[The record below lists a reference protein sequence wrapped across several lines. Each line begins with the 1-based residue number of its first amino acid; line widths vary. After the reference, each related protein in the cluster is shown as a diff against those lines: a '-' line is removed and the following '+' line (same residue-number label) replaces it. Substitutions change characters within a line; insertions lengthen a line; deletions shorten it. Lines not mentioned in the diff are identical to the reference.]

1 MLRKRLSLF
10 RIAVLGK
17 TLNGG
22 DQRSPV
28 NAQSYDSRKVNCDD
42 CGKVL
47 DVQEG
52 EDIFVDAFVYSVPE
66 SRVVC
71 SECYVKYDKLLPRR

>member
-10 RIAVLGK
+10 RIVVLGK
-17 TLNGG
+17 SLNDG
-22 DQRSPV
+22 DQRSPI

-47 DVQEG
+47 DVRTSLLMHLF
-52 EDIFVDAFVYSVPE
+52 IPCLNPE
-66 SRVVC
+66 WYAVSAM
-71 SECYVKYDKLLPRR
+71 

>member
-1 MLRKRLSLF
+1 MLRKRLSLI

-17 TLNGG
+17 SLNDG
-22 DQRSPV
+22 DQRSSV
-28 NAQSYDSRKVNCDD
+28 NTQSFDSRKVNCDD

-47 DVQEG
+47 DVQVG

-71 SECYVKYDKLLPRR
+71 SECYVKYDKLSSRR

>member
-1 MLRKRLSLF
+1 MIRKRLSLI

-17 TLNGG
+17 SLNEG
-22 DQRSPV
+22 DQRSPI
-28 NAQSYDSRKVNCDD
+28 NAQSYDSRRVNCDD

-47 DVQEG
+47 DVLEG

-71 SECYVKYDKLLPRR
+71 NECYVKYDKL

>member
-1 MLRKRLSLF
+1 MFRKRLSLI

-17 TLNGG
+17 SLNDG
-22 DQRSPV
+22 DQRSPI

-42 CGKVL
+42 CGKIL

>member
-1 MLRKRLSLF
+1 MIRKRLSLI

-17 TLNGG
+17 SLNEG
-22 DQRSPV
+22 DQRSPI
-28 NAQSYDSRKVNCDD
+28 NAQSYDSRRVNCDD

-47 DVQEG
+47 DVLEG
-52 EDIFVDAFVYSVPE
+52 EDIFVDAFVHSVPE

-71 SECYVKYDKLLPRR
+71 SECYVKYDKLLPRH

>member
-10 RIAVLGK
+10 RIVVLGK
-17 TLNGG
+17 SLNDG
-22 DQRSPV
+22 DQRSPI

-52 EDIFVDAFVYSVPE
+52 EDIFVDAFIYSVPE

>member
-1 MLRKRLSLF
+1 MLRERLSLS

-17 TLNGG
+17 SLNDG
-22 DQRSPV
+22 DQRSPI

>member
-1 MLRKRLSLF
+1 MLRKRLSLS
-10 RIAVLGK
+10 RIAVLGLS
-17 TLNGG
+17 LNDG
-22 DQRSPV
+22 DQRNPI
-28 NAQSYDSRKVNCDD
+28 NAQSYDSGKVNCDD

>member
-1 MLRKRLSLF
+1 MLRKRLALI
-10 RIAVLGK
+10 RIAFLGK
-17 TLNGG
+17 TLNDG
-22 DQRSPV
+22 DQRSPI